1 MLQGGGLVCGSG
13 ASKHLSG
20 WDGGS
25 AYPARAGERVTL
37 EGQGHEVWDTL
48 TPTGSCSGGWEH
60 QPEKEGLP
68 LREEE

>member
-1 MLQGGGLVCGSG
+1 M
-13 ASKHLSG
+13 
-20 WDGGS
+20 
-25 AYPARAGERVTL
+25 ER
-37 EGQGHEVWDTL
+37 QDHEVWDTL